1 MVLEEVSLGTL
12 YSLTVYLLCFG
23 FIPVAVWSSVSVS
36 LQSAFPEET
45 GFLCFLHCPQ
55 SAPSSLICS

>member
-23 FIPVAVWSSVSVS
+23 FIPVAVWSSVS

-45 GFLCFLHCPQ
+45 GFLCFLHYPQ

>member
-12 YSLTVYLLCFG
+12 YSLTVYLCFG

-45 GFLCFLHCPQ
+45 GFLCFLYYPQ